1 MPALSQRS
9 LRSLAVLVAAGAL
22 AFGCS
27 SSDDDES
34 PPCRDCVYPTT
45 TAPGVPPGGP
55 VGTGLPSAGGT
66 TQTGTGGT
74 NPAPATGGTGA
85 TSGSVGG
92 SLGGSLGGT
101 GGNVSS
107 PIPVGGSLG
116 FGGTVSTGG
125 TGAAGGTDPFGSNP
139 FGTGA
144 TGGI

>member
-1 MPALSQRS
+1 MTAFSTRP
-9 LRSLAVLVAAGAL
+9 LRSLGILTIAGAL

-55 VGTGLPSAGGT
+55 VASGLPSAGGT

-74 NPAPATGGTGA
+74 SPSPTTGGTGA
-85 TSGSVGG
+85 TGGTLDGSVGG
-92 SLGGSLGGT
+92 TGGSA
-101 GGNVSS
+101 SS
-107 PIPVGGSLG
+107 PMPAGGSLG

-125 TGAAGGTDPFGSNP
+125 TGATGGTDPFGSNP
-139 FGTGA
+139 FGA

>member
-1 MPALSQRS
+1 MTALAKRPLFS
-9 LRSLAVLVAAGAL
+9 LGLLGLACAL

-45 TAPGVPPGGP
+45 TGPGVPPGGP
-55 VGTGLPSAGGT
+55 VASGLPSAGGT

-74 NPAPATGGTGA
+74 SPAPTTGGTGG
-85 TSGSVGG
+85 T
-92 SLGGSLGGT
+92 LGGT
-101 GGNVSS
+101 SGDTGGSVSS

-116 FGGTVSTGG
+116 FGGTTNTGG
-125 TGAAGGTDPFGSNP
+125 TGATGGTDPFGSNP